1 MIRRI
6 WIIIL
11 PKLLA
16 RRRTCTACWDELH
29 DGGGTRQALILVS
42 RFGVGL
48 FCRRMTRVH
57 WFGMHSVKQ
66 CHISQGNLV
75 LVDHVHCVLRNHH
88 ISIMPHTIDTFS
100 SNSFQGH
107 YFLRSLRRKLVESTL
122 IGHQTYVLSRLDSNC
137 NPLSLSADSL
147 ALSSACALPSS
158 LCLVTS
164 S

>member
-1 MIRRI
+1 LIRRI

-107 YFLRSLRRKLVESTL
+107 YFLRS
-122 IGHQTYVLSRLDSNC
+122 VLSRLDSNC